1 VKHLLYVLKL
11 VKFAFRAN
19 RLLYIS
25 LAISLFSVV
34 IELLAMSS
42 LLPLFQAVSGNVP
55 ETDSFIARFLVFFGY
70 STNAKT
76 ILWMFIIL
84 IAARIIT
91 QLAGQSLS
99 YNLSRRVMAQLGA
112 QAFEK
117 IMHRLDIRD
126 INKKSI
132 GFYIGLAGDEAF
144 RASTLVMSLTQFA
157 STAILAILY
166 FAAISHYSPI
176 TAGIILVFALS
187 SLFALYKVTKVS
199 HRLGG
204 RQTEESR
211 RARSVFL
218 DSLNNLKAVRAFSA
232 EKYVTGI
239 YRSLIFGYART
250 LFLIDSITLST
261 KLIPVLLLL
270 LLFSIWMIMSS
281 PSIEGSNLAFITTM
295 IVYLMRFFPTV
306 GQGINLL
313 MKIASDAKSG
323 KDITE
328 ILGTE
333 QSTEPVNPSQLKVI
347 QSIDLR
353 RMGFTYDDH
362 AEKKLLVG
370 LDLKFEKG
378 KSYAVIGRSGAGK
391 TTLVDLLMKFYL
403 PTQGELLIN
412 GKIISEIE
420 ISEIRKRI
428 IVVSQETAI
437 FDDTVLNN
445 IRMGMSATSE
455 EVISACVSAEINDVI
470 ENMPHQYET
479 RLQYQGKNLSGG
491 QRQRI
496 AIARALLRKPDM
508 LILDESTSAL
518 DKETQRKVIDNI
530 LHVFEEKIV
539 VFITHD
545 PQIMDRVNEVID
557 MEVINKI

>member
-1 VKHLLYVLKL
+1 VKHFAYVINL

-19 RLLYIS
+19 WLLYVSI
-25 LAISLFSVV
+25 AISLLSVV

-42 LLPLFQAVSGNVP
+42 LLPLFQSVSGVAP
-55 ETDSFIARFLVFFGY
+55 AEDGFIAKILIAIGY
-70 STNAKT
+70 SADTKA
-76 ILWMFIIL
+76 ILWVFIIL
-84 IAARIIT
+84 LATRIVT
-91 QLAGQSLS
+91 QLGGQSLS
-99 YNLSRRVMAQLGA
+99 FYLSRRVMAQLGS
-112 QAFEK
+112 QSFEL
-117 IMHRLDIRD
+117 IMRKLDIRE

-144 RASTLVMSLTQFA
+144 RASSLVISLTQFV
-157 STAILAILY
+157 STAALALLY
-166 FAAISHYSPI
+166 YVAIARFSPATAALLL
-176 TAGIILVFALS
+176 TLAFL
-187 SLFALYKVTKVS
+187 SLFALYSVTKLS
-199 HRLGG
+199 HRLGV

-211 RARSVFL
+211 KARSVFL
-218 DSLNNLKAVRAFSA
+218 DSLNNIKAVRAFTA
-232 EKYVTGI
+232 ERYVAGI

-250 LFLIDSITLST
+250 LFLIDSIVLST

-270 LLFSIWMIMSS
+270 MVFSIWLMLS
-281 PSIEGSNLAFITTM
+281 PHTIEGSGLAFITTM

-306 GQGINLL
+306 GHGINLL

-333 QSTEPVNPSQLKVI
+333 HSADPATTFPLSEIK
-347 QSIDLR
+347 SIELR
-353 RMGFTYDDH
+353 SVGFAYDENS
-362 AEKKLLVG
+362 EKGLLSG
-370 LDLKFEKG
+370 IDLKFVHG
-378 KSYAVIGRSGAGK
+378 KSYAVVGKSGIGK

-403 PTQGELLIN
+403 LNQGELLIN
-412 GKIISEIE
+412 ERSISDIGVTD
-420 ISEIRKRI
+420 IRKRI
-428 IVVSQETAI
+428 IVVSQESAI

-445 IRMGMSATSE
+445 ICLGMSATLE
-455 EVISACVSAEINDVI
+455 EVMSACVNAKIDDAIKV
-470 ENMPHQYET
+470 MPQGYDT

-496 AIARALLRKPDM
+496 AIARALLRNPDM

-518 DKETQRKVIDNI
+518 DKETQRKVVDNI
-530 LHVFEEKIV
+530 LHEFENRIV

-545 PQIMDRVNEVID
+545 PQIMDRVDEVID